1 MECGC
6 DFEAVPFEHCY
17 NGSIARCMRC
27 HPIINTG
34 YSAAEKTVL
43 EFIKEIL
50 PDEQIIE
57 NDKNTI
63 INPETGR
70 NLELDIFIPSL
81 MKAIEF
87 QGTYWHSL
95 EK

>member
-6 DFEAVPFEHCY
+6 DFEAVPFERCY

-27 HPIINTG
+27 HPIINIG

-43 EFIKEIL
+43 EFVKEIL
-50 PDEQIIE
+50 PGEQIIE